1 MNMRTTNKY
10 FTIAIIALSFASCG
24 DKKAKDDFGKPTEE
38 VTTEEGKEFSPMDT
52 QIAEGKKLFEGKGMC
67 ASCHLAD
74 KKVIGPSI
82 QEIVQIYDE
91 KKASIV
97 TFLQGNGEPI
107 VDPSQYEI
115 MKANFSVTKTMTE
128 EELKA
133 IETYMYSF
141 KK

>member
-1 MNMRTTNKY
+1 MKKLI
-10 FTIAIIALSFASCG
+10 FLAIILFASISC
-24 DKKAKDDFGKPTEE
+24 KKEAQEDFGKTQETQETQNTSESDPNAL
-38 VTTEEGKEFSPMDT
+38 GKS
-52 QIAEGKKLFEGKGMC
+52 LFEGKGMC

-82 QEIVQIYDE
+82 QEIVQIYDD

-97 TFLQGNGEPI
+97 TFLQGKGEPI

-128 EELKA
+128 DELKA

>member
-1 MNMRTTNKY
+1 
-10 FTIAIIALSFASCG
+10 
-24 DKKAKDDFGKPTEE
+24 
-38 VTTEEGKEFSPMDT
+38 
-52 QIAEGKKLFEGKGMC
+52 
-67 ASCHLAD
+67 
-74 KKVIGPSI
+74 
-82 QEIVQIYDE
+82 
-91 KKASIV
+91 
-97 TFLQGNGEPI
+97 

>member
-1 MNMRTTNKY
+1 M
-10 FTIAIIALSFASCG
+10 L
-24 DKKAKDDFGKPTEE
+24 
-38 VTTEEGKEFSPMDT
+38 V
-52 QIAEGKKLFEGKGMC
+52 GKKLGLILGLFACVSITACKDKTPENQDEKSETNTLTISPENKAYNLGKSLFEGKGMC
-67 ASCHLAD
+67 ASCHLKD

-82 QEIVQIYDE
+82 QEIVQTYDD
-91 KKASIV
+91 KNASIV
-97 TFLQGNGEPI
+97 TFLQGKGEPI

-115 MKANFSVTKTMTE
+115 MKANFSVTKTMSE